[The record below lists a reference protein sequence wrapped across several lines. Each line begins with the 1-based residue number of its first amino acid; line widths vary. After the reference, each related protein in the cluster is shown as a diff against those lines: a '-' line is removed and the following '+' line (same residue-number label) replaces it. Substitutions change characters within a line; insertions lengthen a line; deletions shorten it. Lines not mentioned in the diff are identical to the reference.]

1 MKKTEK
7 KEVVKAGELKERL
20 QQARAEL
27 TKLRM
32 DNQMR
37 KLKNTSLITMKRKEI
52 ARFLT
57 AKRIVEMEEA
67 K

>member
-57 AKRIVEMEEA
+57 AKRIIEMEGA